1 MDWED
6 ALKQFEQY
14 LKFEKSFSVNTIS
27 AYRNDVQK
35 LSLFMNEE
43 FPGVSPTEVTADHL
57 RLFLSRMNGGK
68 MGARSQAQFLSGLRT
83 FYKYWMLE
91 QAVDVNPVENLDYP
105 KLGRPLPEVLN
116 LEEIDALL
124 GAIDLSKPE
133 GPRNK
138 AILELLYSCGIRVS
152 ELISLKI
159 SDLFFD
165 EEMIRVIGK
174 GNKQRLIPIGGNA
187 MKEIRSYLQ
196 YNRTQ
201 INPDKKAVDILFL
214 NRRGKPLSRVMI
226 FTIIRQLAEKAGV
239 QKKIGPH
246 TFRHSFATHLVQG
259 GADLRS
265 VQAMLGHESI
275 ATTEVYTHLDRS
287 FLRQTLVEFHPLSKK
302 HRPS

>member
-1 MDWED
+1 
-6 ALKQFEQY
+6 
-14 LKFEKSFSVNTIS
+14 
-27 AYRNDVQK
+27 
-35 LSLFMNEE
+35 MN
-43 FPGVSPTEVTADHL
+43 
-57 RLFLSRMNGGK
+57 NGE
-68 MGARSQAQFLSGLRT
+68 MGARSQARFLSGLRT

-91 QAVDVNPVENLDYP
+91 QAVDENPVENLDYP

-201 INPDKKAVDILFL
+201 IHPDKKAVDILFL
-214 NRRGKPLSRVMI
+214 NRRGKALSRVMI

>member
-35 LSLFMNEE
+35 FSLFMTEA
-43 FPGVSPTEVTADHL
+43 FPGISPTEVTPDHL
-57 RLFLSRMNGGK
+57 RLFLSRMNGRE
-68 MGARSQAQFLSGLRT
+68 MGARSQARLLSGLRT

-91 QAVDVNPVENLDYP
+91 QKIDGNPVENLDYP
-105 KLGRPLPEVLN
+105 KLGRALPEVLN

-133 GPRNK
+133 GQRNK
-138 AILELLYSCGIRVS
+138 AMLELLYSCGIRVS

-174 GNKQRLIPIGGNA
+174 GDKQRLVPIGGKA

-196 YNRTQ
+196 YDRPQ
-201 INPDKKAVDILFL
+201 ITADKKAVDILFL
-214 NRRGKPLSRVMI
+214 NRRGKALSRVMI

-302 HRPS
+302 RGPS